1 MSETSNES
9 AQNVESLPPWAQDLI
24 KSLNTSDGAKRIEI
38 RNLTKERD
46 DLRAAKES
54 LEADA
59 SAAATA
65 SESLTQ
71 ELSRERFG
79 RTFDRLASERSI
91 PLDIASTVDAKT
103 EEEAI
108 AKLDALAAWRGTSG
122 TPTPRVDPAQVSD
135 ISLTAEE
142 QRQADADAFFS

>member
-9 AQNVESLPPWAQDLI
+9 AQNVESLPQWAQDLI

-46 DLRAAKES
+46 ELRAAKES

-122 TPTPRVDPAQVSD
+122 PPTPQVDPAQVAD
-135 ISLTAEE
+135 ISLTEEE